1 MDKKD
6 LRIVFLGTPEF
17 AVESLD
23 RLVSGGYNVVGVV
36 TMADKKGGRG
46 NKTIESPVKSYAIE
60 HNLPLLQ
67 PDKLKDESFL
77 EALRQWKAD
86 LQIVIA
92 FRMLPEVVWSMP
104 RLGTFNL
111 HASLLPKYRGAAPIN
126 RAVMNGELQ
135 TGVTTFLLKHEID
148 TGDVIQQVAI
158 PIEITDNVGD
168 VHDKLM
174 QLGSKLVIET
184 VDSFINGTVKFIPQ
198 DQMLTN
204 GCEPTPAPKIFKED
218 CKIDWTK
225 SAIEVYNHI
234 RGLSPYPGAWTD
246 LSMGDSAEPLQMKI
260 YSTSQP
266 IPFKENE
273 RIDPGYITATKHS
286 FMIAAADGFL
296 EIKNL
301 QMPGKKRLSADE
313 FLRGFDVSDKH
324 CM

>member
-1 MDKKD
+1 VK
-6 LRIVFLGTPEF
+6 RY
-17 AVESLD
+17 AV
-23 RLVSGGYNVVGVV
+23 
-36 TMADKKGGRG
+36 
-46 NKTIESPVKSYAIE
+46 E

-67 PDKLKDESFL
+67 PDKLKDESFI

-104 RLGTFNL
+104 SLGTFNL

-126 RAVMNGELQ
+126 RAVMNGESQ

-148 TGDVIQQVAI
+148 TGDVIQQVAV
-158 PIEITDNVGD
+158 PIDITDNVGD

-174 QLGSKLVIET
+174 HLGSKLVIET

-198 DQMLTN
+198 DEMLTN

-218 CKIDWTK
+218 CRIDWTK

-234 RGLSPYPGAWTD
+234 RGLSPYPGAWTI
-246 LSMGDSAEPLQMKI
+246 LSMGDSTEPLQMKI
-260 YSTSQP
+260 YSTSLP
-266 IPFKENE
+266 IAFTGNNK
-273 RIDPGYITATKHS
+273 IIPGSIVATKHS

-301 QMPGKKRLSADE
+301 QMPGKKRLYADE
-313 FLRGFDVSDKH
+313 FLRGFDVSDKL
-324 CM
+324 CL

>member
-46 NKTIESPVKSYAIE
+46 NKTIESPVKNYAIE

-174 QLGSKLVIET
+174 HLGSKLVIET

-198 DQMLTN
+198 DEMLTN

-246 LSMGDSAEPLQMKI
+246 LSMGDSTEPLQMKI

-266 IPFKENE
+266 IPFMENKSMN
-273 RIDPGYITATKHS
+273 PGSIMATKHS